1 MVLGVMVKR
10 TARMELM
17 SHLMTTVLSAS
28 VALNS
33 FSVIMAVA
41 VLLPHSC
48 VMDRM
53 TAVMGELSTCTALSH
68 PALS

>member
-1 MVLGVMVKR
+1 MVKK

-17 SHLMTTVLSAS
+17 SHLVISVLSAS
-28 VALNS
+28 VALAS
-33 FSVIMAVA
+33 FSVIMAMA

-53 TAVMGELSTCTALSH
+53 IAMMGKINTDYIKHLALS
-68 PALS
+68 